1 MRGEKHVS
9 KVDRDAPMGND
20 HVCSR
25 FCEFDVRFTNQMSPQ
40 LRSNS
45 LNISAP
51 QKFVSMFHHNNLL
64 RPRRI
69 CLRSIDRVLTLFLFV
84 VLLIPAG
91 CSKEEIK
98 EKLKEAQQKVES
110 VAESTVKAVEDKLP
124 PTGSI
129 ALELSKPVEELKR
142 ADFELIVIGDGRP
155 NVLQILTYDPASS
168 TRPYPCMLLHGTTSA
183 TSAAG
188 LSSETVACDMYFQS
202 SPTDPVVMTKPGS
215 SVPVTFRTPSV
226 EDNTLSATLG
236 AAELV
241 SSDNSSISIRGG
253 ELVAVIREGN

>member
-1 MRGEKHVS
+1 
-9 KVDRDAPMGND
+9 MGND
-20 HVCSR
+20 HICSLS
-25 FCEFDVRFTNQMSPQ
+25 CEFGVRFTDQMSPQ
-40 LRSNS
+40 LRTNS
-45 LNISAP
+45 LYILAP
-51 QKFVSMFHHNNLL
+51 QKFMSMFHHNKL
-64 RPRRI
+64 RKPHLM
-69 CLRSIDRVLTLFLFV
+69 CLRSVDRVLTLFLFV
-84 VLLIPAG
+84 VFLIPAG

-110 VAESTVKAVEDKLP
+110 VAESTVKAVENKLP

-129 ALELSKPVEELKR
+129 TLEMSKPAEELKR

-155 NVLQILTYDPASS
+155 NVVQILTYDTASS
-168 TRPYPCMLLHGTTSA
+168 TRAYPCMLLHGTTSA

-202 SPTDPVVMTKPGS
+202 SPTGPVVMTKPGS